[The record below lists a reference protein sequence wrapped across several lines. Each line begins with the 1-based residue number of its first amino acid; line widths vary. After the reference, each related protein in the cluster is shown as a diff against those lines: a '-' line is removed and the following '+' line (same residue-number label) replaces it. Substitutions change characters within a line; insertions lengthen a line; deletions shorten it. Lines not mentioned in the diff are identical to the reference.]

1 MKPLLSM
8 CAAIALASIAAN
20 ASGAEPTP
28 ADIAHAK
35 KLFSDATELRE
46 EGKYAESDAKLREA
60 IAIKDTPGLRFH
72 LAVCEE
78 KLGHLIEAE
87 SEYDHAQGLIDQGVK
102 AADVAELIGPARS
115 ALAERIPTLLVRVP
129 AGVHGATVT
138 IDAQPLAPPVMEHPM
153 KLDPG
158 THALLVRA
166 ANFRDFNLE
175 VTLVEG
181 DDRVVNAVLLP
192 TSSSNEGAVA
202 PLPASP
208 SSSDAAVRAASDA
221 TAVTTSEAA
230 PAKKPSWFGAREA
243 VLLGEGVFAVAG
255 ATVGTVF
262 VVKYGQE
269 NRYHDAELKDV
280 NANQY
285 NCLSHEQPSTGA
297 SLACTHL
304 TDSVSA
310 RRLDAGLALG
320 GFIGA
325 GVGAAAFVTTW
336 LLWPKR
342 HAETANVRVVPGLF
356 GGSIIGDF

>member
-1 MKPLLSM
+1 MKAWLST
-8 CAAIALASIAAN
+8 CAAMALASIAAA

-87 SEYDHAQGLIDQGVK
+87 SEYDHAQALIDQGVK

-129 AGVHGATVT
+129 AGVHAATVT
-138 IDAQPLAPPVMEHPM
+138 IDAQPIAPATIEHPI

-158 THALLVRA
+158 THALVISA
-166 ANFRDFNLE
+166 ANFRDFDLE

-181 DDRVVNAVLLP
+181 DDRVVDAVLLP
-192 TSSSNEGAVA
+192 MSSSSNDRAA
-202 PLPASP
+202 TSPL
-208 SSSDAAVRAASDA
+208 SSSSSSGAAVVETSD
-221 TAVTTSEAA
+221 AA

-255 ATVGTVF
+255 VVVGTVA
-262 VVKYGQE
+262 VVNYS
-269 NRYHDAELKDV
+269 RADRDRVDA
-280 NANQY
+280 
-285 NCLSHEQPSTGA
+285 LSRAGGSCSTP
-297 SLACTHL
+297 HP
-304 TDSVSA
+304 TDSVVAACNDVFADANA
-310 RRLDAGLALG
+310 RQRGAQVALG

-342 HAETANVRVVPGLF
+342 HAAETANVRVVPGLF

>member
-1 MKPLLSM
+1 MKPFLST
-8 CAAIALASIAAN
+8 CAAIALASIAAS

-78 KLGHLIEAE
+78 KLGHLIEAQ
-87 SEYDHAQGLIDQGVK
+87 SEYDHAQALIDQGVK

-129 AGVHGATVT
+129 AGVRGAAVSV
-138 IDAQPLAPPVMEHPM
+138 DGQPIAPQAIEHPM
-153 KLDPG
+153 ELDPG
-158 THALLVRA
+158 THSLLVRA
-166 ANFRDFNLE
+166 ADHRDFNLE

-181 DDRVVNAVLLP
+181 DDRVVDAVLLP
-192 TSSSNEGAVA
+192 TSSSNDRSAA
-202 PLPASP
+202 PPPSSP
-208 SSSDAAVRAASDA
+208 SSSSGAAV
-221 TAVTTSEAA
+221 VETSEAA

-255 ATVGTVF
+255 ATMGTVF
-262 VVKYGQE
+262 VVKYAQE
-269 NRYHDAELKDV
+269 NRYYDAELKYVDSLGSDCSKPV
-280 NANQY
+280 
-285 NCLSHEQPSTGA
+285 QPN
-297 SLACTHL
+297 LACTNL
-304 TDSVSA
+304 GNSVSA
-310 RRLDAGLALG
+310 RQLDAGLALG

-336 LLWPKR
+336 LLWPKH
-342 HAETANVRVVPGLF
+342 HAESASVRVVPGLF
-356 GGSIIGDF
+356 GGSVVGDF